1 MILKRITINRL
12 PGILD
17 RFELELAGQGIQVI
31 FGPNGVGKSSICRAV
46 EALYWP
52 ESGSARQTS
61 VSGEFV
67 IGGESWQ
74 AEREGNRVRWS
85 RGGESSGSPGFPAP
99 HNANCFFLRLRD
111 LVDTSQD
118 STEAVATEIRRQMS
132 GGFDLQAISS
142 ALFVAVSARRA
153 GNQRTQ
159 FRHAAQRVDEEE
171 RKQEVL
177 QRSADQLRERESRLR
192 EAEAAEKRLAHVE
205 RAAALAKR
213 REERSGISRQRGI
226 LPDSLAR
233 MTGNELDEARKA
245 AHRLGELKQ
254 RARTHEAELS
264 SAAGKKKDSRLA
276 RPLDEADLAVWGD
289 KADELQRL
297 ESQLSGAADELEAAR
312 RKLAA
317 AGDAVGGDFV
327 DNAAPTLPKQAELFE
342 FLKSSAELAS
352 AIAATKERLQLLGDI
367 DAPEQGERR
376 LEQLRVGCDALRA
389 WLRAPRPAVPAPAF
403 PGKSHLLTWAGSL
416 LILGVA
422 LGYLFDPLL
431 GYIAA
436 VGAGLG
442 LAALLPAKAGAAAH
456 RAEAAQATYGEL
468 GLEQPDRWDDA
479 CVGALLRSLESK
491 ASEREA
497 AMVRSR
503 YRSAD
508 MKPLQQRESELNE
521 RCEALKARR
530 EELKAVLGLPGLS
543 SDAELVDI
551 VRALDYL
558 RGVSGEYQA
567 VGARVRSLSG
577 RYADQLQELGDILD
591 THGETTPEETAFI
604 KAAVNRHRG
613 QCASSVSDA
622 VHAADHAAFVK
633 SRVKRL
639 TRRSESLDRAL
650 AQENGARQRLA
661 ENAADQETSR
671 AALAQVYDKAGV
683 DNGDERSLALLLEKL
698 PEYRELSSKMEAL
711 ENHNELERAALVEAG
726 KADLVEMRPEALER
740 HAVELEQLASDAGR
754 LRDEIANTRASM
766 EQARDSDTLQ
776 KLITAREEE
785 RASLREMRGQALLNA
800 AGTLLLGEV
809 EQEFER
815 TRMPRVFEKARE
827 HFSNFTFHNYEL
839 QLDAGS
845 GPPRLC
851 AQDLSCRQR
860 RELEEL
866 SDGTRAQLLLA
877 ARLAFAGEV
886 EQGRVLPLFL
896 DEALDQSDPQRFA
909 AIVVSLG
916 RVARE
921 QGRQI
926 IYLTSDPLDVDRIRN
941 ALDDAAGEFAE
952 PINLGDVRTG
962 QSSVGDAAALALPP
976 APSVRAPAG
985 LTPEEYGA
993 ALGVRPFRPAQ
1004 GFEFQHLF
1012 YVLWDDLELL
1022 YACLTS
1028 GVERAGQWSLVA
1040 DTPLARK
1047 LASPGI
1053 EPDQI
1058 GSRIELL
1065 EVFCEAW
1072 NQGRGKLVDQD
1083 ALAKSDAI
1091 SGRYLEDVVEIAK
1104 ELDGHPERILGALS
1118 ARNDQ
1123 RLRGFRSSSV
1133 EQLRNYLIEHEYLD
1147 DRPVLDESELQLRCM
1162 ASPAANALSRGIAA
1176 ECLRRWWEWTRAHSV
1191 AGLQSG
1197 QDCESR

>member
-17 RFELELAGQGIQVI
+17 RFELEVAEQGMQVI
-31 FGPNGVGKSSICRAV
+31 FGPNGIGKSSICRAL

-52 ESGSARQTS
+52 ERGSAGQTS

-85 RGGESSGSPGFPAP
+85 RGGESSASPGFPAA

-111 LVDTSQD
+111 LVDPSQD
-118 STEAVATEIRRQMS
+118 STETVATEIRRQMS

-142 ALFVAVSARRA
+142 ALFAAASARRA
-153 GNQRTQ
+153 SSQSKR
-159 FRHAAQRVDEEE
+159 FREAARRVDEEE
-171 RKQEVL
+171 RNQELL
-177 QRSADQLRERESRLR
+177 QRSTDQLRERESRLR
-192 EAEAAEKRLAHVE
+192 EAVAAEKRLAHVE

-213 REERSGISRQRGI
+213 REELSRISRQRGI

-254 RARTHEAELS
+254 RARTHEADLG
-264 SAAGKKKDSRLA
+264 SAAGMKKDSRLP
-276 RPLDEADLAVWGD
+276 RPLDAADLDVWGD

-297 ESQLSGAADELEAAR
+297 EAQLSAAAAELEAVR
-312 RKLAA
+312 KKLAA
-317 AGDAVGGDFV
+317 AGDSVGGDFV

-352 AIAATKERLQLLGDI
+352 AIAATRERLQLLGDI
-367 DAPEQGERR
+367 DAPEEGERR
-376 LEQLRVGCDALRA
+376 LERLRAGCAALRA
-389 WLRAPRPAVPAPAF
+389 WLRAPRPAVPALAS
-403 PGKSHLLTWAGSL
+403 PGKRHLLMWAGGL
-416 LILGVA
+416 LVLGVA

-431 GYIAA
+431 GFIAA
-436 VGAGLG
+436 VSLGLGLG

-468 GLEQPDRWDDA
+468 GLEQPDHWDA
-479 CVGALLRSLESK
+479 ASVGALLRGLERQ
-491 ASEREA
+491 ASELDA
-497 AMVRSR
+497 ALMRSR
-503 YRSAD
+503 DRSVEK
-508 MKPLQQRESELNE
+508 KPLQQRESEL
-521 RCEALKARR
+521 AQRR
-530 EELKAVLGLPGLS
+530 EELTVRRDELKAALGLPGLS

-551 VRALDYL
+551 ARALDHL
-558 RGVSGEYQA
+558 RAVSGEYQA
-567 VGARVRSLSG
+567 ASVRVRSLSD
-577 RYADQLQELGDILD
+577 RYASRLQELGEILD
-591 THGETTPEETAFI
+591 QHGETTPEEATAI
-604 KAAVNRHRG
+604 KAAVRHHRG
-613 QCASSVSDA
+613 QRAASVSDTVYA
-622 VHAADHAAFVK
+622 VDPAAFVQ

-639 TRRSESLDRAL
+639 TRRSEALRKAL

-671 AALAQVYDKAGV
+671 AALAQVYDKTGV
-683 DNGDERSLALLLEKL
+683 GDDDERSLALLLEKL

-740 HAVELEQLASDAGR
+740 HAAELEQLASDAGR
-754 LRDEIANTRASM
+754 LRDEIANTRATM

-776 KLITAREEE
+776 KLIAAREEE

-800 AGTLLLGEV
+800 AGTFLLGEV
-809 EQEFER
+809 EQEFEQ

-839 QLDAGS
+839 RLDAGS

-860 RELEEL
+860 RGLEEL

-877 ARLAFAGEV
+877 ARLAFAEEV

-909 AIVVSLG
+909 AIVASLG

-921 QGRQI
+921 QGRQV

-941 ALDDAAGEFAE
+941 ALEDAAGEFAE
-952 PINLGDVRTG
+952 PIDLGDVRIG
-962 QSSVGDAAALALPP
+962 QSSVGDAAVLTVQP
-976 APSVRAPAG
+976 AVPVPAPAG

-993 ALGVRPFRPAQ
+993 ALRVPLFRPGR
-1004 GFEFQHLF
+1004 GFAFQHLF
-1012 YVLWDDLELL
+1012 YVVWDDLELL

-1028 GVERAGQWSLVA
+1028 GVERAGQWSMVA
-1040 DTPLARK
+1040 DTPLAGK
-1047 LASPGI
+1047 LTSPGI

-1072 NQGRGKLVDQD
+1072 NQGRGKPVDQD

-1104 ELDGHPERILGALS
+1104 ELDGHPERILVALS

-1176 ECLRRWWEWTRAHSV
+1176 ECLRRWWDWTRAHSV
-1191 AGLQSG
+1191 GGLESA
-1197 QDCESR
+1197 QD